1 MLRKTLLVTALA
13 GLVSTAAQASPF
25 YLNPGFDGGF
35 TPDGNTVTASISE
48 LGFTGTYATSF
59 YFGNPSVAGT
69 TVIDTNVASV
79 MAANGFTAGAHT
91 NILGTP
97 VDNGNL
103 SPNGQFFNPPKP
115 AGVNI
120 DALNAQGGSADLEG
134 FVDGVSV
141 PYGLFGLTWGLTYDY
156 VLNGI
161 TTGSGVNYTS
171 GYFNLYFE
179 NGGASQ
185 QVLRINVTGSS
196 LTVANLVVNGTV
208 SFDFDGNGT
217 DDAAGNSFIQN
228 LFNDSE
234 SGKSFYDIWLAD
246 PLAQTIAFRLDT
258 NVDPAIPTA
267 EQLVC
272 GFADALAA
280 NCQSPLIRQTSLDG
294 SATFNVP
301 EPGSLALLGL
311 GLAGIGF
318 VGRRRKN

>member
-1 MLRKTLLVTALA
+1 MTAFDVEVGVRWTDLDAQSHVNNATVVDYLQQARIRVLLGGPNAHILDDGIVIVSHAVEYAAPIAYTPEPLHVVLRIGDV
-13 GLVSTAAQASPF
+13 GAAR
-25 YLNPGFDGGF
+25 
-35 TPDGNTVTASISE
+35 
-48 LGFTGTYATSF
+48 
-59 YFGNPSVAGT
+59 
-69 TVIDTNVASV
+69 
-79 MAANGFTAGAHT
+79 
-91 NILGTP
+91 
-97 VDNGNL
+97 
-103 SPNGQFFNPPKP
+103 
-115 AGVNI
+115 
-120 DALNAQGGSADLEG
+120 
-134 FVDGVSV
+134 
-141 PYGLFGLTWGLTYDY
+141 LTYDY

-294 SATFNVP
+294 SATFHVP

-318 VGRRRKN
+318 AGRRRKN